1 MYGPPA
7 GMDCRRPVFLQAART
22 KNNATVAGCHRAK
35 TEGMSFNA
43 HEGITFKQTPYA
55 LKL

>member
-43 HEGITFKQTPYA
+43 HIELDRQGCGGQTP
-55 LKL
+55 